1 VYEHGDVMSCHGLY
15 EKNLVL
21 VFLYLCALLLSVS
34 TLGEGAGAGGERR
47 ERFLRVVC
55 GGISALVYNIH

>member
-1 VYEHGDVMSCHGLY
+1 MNMEMLCLVMACMKKKHCSC
-15 EKNLVL
+15 
-21 VFLYLCALLLSVS
+21 FFYLCALLLSMS

-47 ERFLRVVC
+47 ERLFRVVC